1 VLELQSLSI
10 RLGVFR
16 VVDLSLTVG
25 EGEYFVLLGSS
36 GSGKTVL
43 LELVAGLLRPDSGCV
58 RWQGRDVTDAP
69 PEARGFALVY
79 QDYALFPHMTVE
91 KNIAYGLRSR
101 RVDRRESDRRIA
113 SVAKKLSIAPL
124 LHRLP
129 GRLSGGE
136 KQRVALA
143 RALVTKPAV
152 LLLDEPLASLDTDVR
167 LTLIEELKSIHREA
181 GTTFLHVT
189 HDTGEAVYLG
199 GCAAVL
205 RDGQVIRQGAPSELF
220 ADSTACQIPAA
231 LPQTGAAS
239 EPAAAG

>member
-1 VLELQSLSI
+1 MLELQSLRI
-10 RLGVFR
+10 RLGAFCVA
-16 VVDLSLTVG
+16 DLSLTVE
-25 EGEYFVLLGSS
+25 EGEYFVLLGPS

-43 LELVAGLLRPDSGCV
+43 LEMVAGLLRPDGGCV

-91 KNIAYGLRSR
+91 KNIAYGLRAR
-101 RVDRRESDRRIA
+101 RVDRRESNRRVA
-113 SVAKKLSIAPL
+113 SVATKLSIAPL

-136 KQRVALA
+136 KQRVAIA

-167 LTLIEELKSIHREA
+167 RTLIEELRAIHREA

-189 HDTGEAVYLG
+189 HDMGEAVYLG
-199 GCAAVL
+199 GRAAIL
-205 RDGQVIRQGAPSELF
+205 RDGNVIRQGAPSELF
-220 ADSTACQIPAA
+220 TRPTACEVSAVG
-231 LPQTGAAS
+231 PQTGTAR
-239 EPAAAG
+239 EPATAG